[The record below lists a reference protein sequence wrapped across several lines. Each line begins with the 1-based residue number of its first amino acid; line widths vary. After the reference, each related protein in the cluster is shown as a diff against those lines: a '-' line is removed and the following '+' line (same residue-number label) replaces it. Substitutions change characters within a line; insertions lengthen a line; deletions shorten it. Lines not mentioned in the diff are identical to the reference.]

1 HHRCFL
7 PTAFISAHAFIPS
20 NLCLMSLLSFLL
32 VFLLISLPPSLQAS
46 LSPPRG
52 FSINCGSKNVE
63 NIGGIEWI
71 TDDSFVKV
79 GNATDLNIPGIVPVL
94 SSLRYFPDKSA
105 RKYCYVIPAA
115 KGAKYLI
122 RTTYYYGG
130 FDGGNEPPVF
140 DQIVGGTKWSTV
152 DTSENYAKGLASY
165 YEIIMASPGKTLS
178 VCLARNEHTMSSPF
192 ISALEVQHLEGSM
205 YNSTDFAMYALSTVA
220 RHRFGHGGQ
229 ITSYPDDPFNR
240 YWEPFVDA
248 NPVVDSQ
255 TNVTSFEFWNLPPAM
270 AFLKALTTSRG
281 KNLTI
286 QWPAV
291 ALPNA
296 SYYLALYF
304 QDNRSPS
311 LFSWRVFD
319 VLVNGKTFYSGLNV
333 STGGVVVVGDNWPLS
348 GLTEIKLTPAV
359 GSPVGPV
366 INAGELSMVVPLG
379 GRTLTRDVIAME
391 ALARSFD
398 NPPADWSGDPC
409 LPRQSEWTGLTC
421 SGGKIMR
428 VVSMN
433 LTNYG
438 ISGSLPSSI
447 AKLTAISSIW
457 LGGNKLSG
465 PIPDMSSLKHLASLH
480 LENNQ
485 LSGTVS
491 PSLGYLPRLQELYL
505 QNNDLQ
511 GPLPDSLKQRKGTI
525 VQ

>member
-1 HHRCFL
+1 MNYLNEQVRVWEEVDRLCRPYDRMDCIFGILRERH
-7 PTAFISAHAFIPS
+7 AH
-20 NLCLMSLLSFLL
+20 LSLLFSLFSLGPWKAMEKQQRLL
-32 VFLLISLPPSLQAS
+32 HAAGEGRSWAVTSEVEDEE
-46 LSPPRG
+46 PPRRRPPEQMACSDGIPRCSTHSQRHRESPGHFFVNVCYCAEG
-52 FSINCGSKNVE
+52 FSINCGSKNAE

-122 RTTYYYGG
+122 RTTYFYGG

-178 VCLARNEHTMSSPF
+178 VCLARNEQTMSSPF
-192 ISALEVQHLEGSM
+192 ISALEVQHLERSM

-248 NPVVDSQ
+248 NPVVKSQ

-286 QWPAV
+286 QWPTV
-291 ALPNA
+291 PLPNA

-311 LFSWRVFD
+311 PFSWRVFD
-319 VLVNGKTFYSGLNV
+319 VSVNGKTFYSGLNV
-333 STGGVVVVGDNWPLS
+333 STGGVVVVGNNWPLS
-348 GLTEIKLTPAV
+348 GLTEIRLTPAV

-398 NPPADWSGDPC
+398 NPPSDWSGDPC
-409 LPRQSEWTGLTC
+409 LPRQNAWTGVTC

-428 VVSMN
+428 VVS
-433 LTNYG
+433 L
-438 ISGSLPSSI
+438 
-447 AKLTAISSIW
+447 
-457 LGGNKLSG
+457 
-465 PIPDMSSLKHLASLH
+465 
-480 LENNQ
+480 
-485 LSGTVS
+485 
-491 PSLGYLPRLQELYL
+491 
-505 QNNDLQ
+505 
-511 GPLPDSLKQRKGTI
+511 
-525 VQ
+525 